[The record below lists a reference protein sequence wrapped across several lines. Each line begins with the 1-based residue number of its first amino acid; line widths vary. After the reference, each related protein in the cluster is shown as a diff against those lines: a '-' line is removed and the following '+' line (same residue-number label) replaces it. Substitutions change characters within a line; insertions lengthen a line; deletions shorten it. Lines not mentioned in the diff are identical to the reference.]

1 MKNILITGG
10 CSGLG
15 KDLSLSFK
23 NAGYN
28 VIATYCNS
36 KDYTLLK
43 NEGID
48 TYKCDLSDEDSI
60 NELYSYIVG
69 KYNYID
75 VLINNA
81 ALEEDSEV
89 SFKTKESF
97 MKTFN
102 VNVFG
107 PFLITRLIGDLMY
120 ENKTGKII
128 FISSNNSMGKEDPVT
143 MEYDASKCAVNSLVK
158 NFAKH
163 YAPYVIVNG
172 IAPGWILT
180 DRVIR
185 QNNDLNGCLEKEES
199 KKILLNRFASTED
212 ISNLLL
218 FMSSDKCNYIDGEII
233 KIDGGS
239 R

>member
-1 MKNILITGG
+1 MKNVLITGG

-15 KDLSLSFK
+15 KSLSLEFK
-23 NAGYN
+23 NNGYN

-36 KDYTLLK
+36 KDFLSLK
-43 NEGID
+43 ESGID
-48 TYKCDLSDEDSI
+48 TYKCDLTDENSI
-60 NELYSYIVG
+60 NDLFNYVRD
-69 KYNYID
+69 KYGSID

-81 ALEEDSEV
+81 AYEEDSEV

-97 MKTFN
+97 IKTFDI
-102 VNVFG
+102 NVFG
-107 PFLITRLIGDLMY
+107 PFLLTRLFGDLMF
-120 ENKTGKII
+120 ENKSGKII
-128 FISSNNSMGKEDPVT
+128 FISSNNSINKEDPVT
-143 MEYDASKCAVNSLVK
+143 MEYDASKSAVNSLVK

-163 YAPYVIVNG
+163 YAPYVMVNA

-180 DRVIR
+180 DRVIK
-185 QNNDLNGCLEKEES
+185 QNSDLDGMLEKEES

-218 FMSSDKCNYIDGEII
+218 FMASDKCNYIDGEII
-233 KIDGGS
+233 RIDGGN